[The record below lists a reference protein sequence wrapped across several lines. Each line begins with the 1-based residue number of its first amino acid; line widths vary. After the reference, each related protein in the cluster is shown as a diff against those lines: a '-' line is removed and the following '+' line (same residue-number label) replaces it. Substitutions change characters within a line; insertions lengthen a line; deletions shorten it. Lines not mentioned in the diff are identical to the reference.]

1 MRGKLT
7 PVTIIFPPSW
17 ITPAC
22 AGKTGL
28 NEAERTIGEDHPRM
42 CGENSVVPSSASSNK
57 GSPPHVRGKPT
68 IKSRL
73 AQAMGI
79 TPACAGK
86 TFVQALQISICQD
99 HPRMCGENV
108 MTLYLGFEE
117 MGSPPHVRGKPPFVE
132 RKLSGTGITPACAGK
147 TALWPH

>member
-1 MRGKLT
+1 MRGKLNGELT
-7 PVTIIFPPSW
+7 VGELIG

-22 AGKTGL
+22 AGKTDASDDYISPEL
-28 NEAERTIGEDHPRM
+28 DHPRM
-42 CGENSVVPSSASSNK
+42 CGENSFVPSSASSNK
-57 GSPPHVRGKPT
+57 GSPRHVRGKPT

>member
-99 HPRMCGENV
+99 HPRMCGENRHLSNV
-108 MTLYLGFEE
+108 NLAGP
-117 MGSPPHVRGKPPFVE
+117 GSPPHVRGKLESLGTIVG
-132 RKLSGTGITPACAGK
+132 KLGITPACAGK
-147 TALWPH
+147 T